1 MNAVAKNGE
10 TPDAMRVRTRAE
22 LVHLIRKLRWM
33 GMDDEAMRME
43 AALAGTSGE
52 EPVLAAEVNTD

>member
-1 MNAVAKNGE
+1 MNAVARNGAA
-10 TPDAMRVRTRAE
+10 PDATHVG
-22 LVHLIRKLRWM
+22 KLRWM

-43 AALAGTSGE
+43 AALAGTCGE